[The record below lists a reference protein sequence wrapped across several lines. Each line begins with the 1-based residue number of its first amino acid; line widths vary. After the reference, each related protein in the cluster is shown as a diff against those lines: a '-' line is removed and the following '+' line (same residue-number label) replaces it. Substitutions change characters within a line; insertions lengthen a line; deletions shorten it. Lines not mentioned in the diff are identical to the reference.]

1 MNETYVGLIIADVH
15 VGAIDPLTLHNE
27 LRQSFL
33 SYIESLKVLDFI
45 VIAGDLFDSRISLN
59 SEHAKQLFYFLRD
72 LIQICSR
79 RNIKLRILKGTES
92 HDNKQLEIIKYIS
105 TLGDVKII
113 STVSEE
119 DLFDNLKVLYIPEE
133 YMNNMEEF
141 YDEFLNNKTYDMI
154 FGHGLVSDVAF
165 IAKMQESEVT
175 MSKAP
180 VFDSNKLLSICK
192 GPIFFGHIHKPQ
204 CIKDRLY
211 YVGSFSRWV
220 FGEEEKKGFMSVAYT
235 PDTGSFQTEFIENKY
250 AKEYNTMII
259 DYKSDFYKN
268 DANMQIEHIIS
279 LVNNITVDKL
289 RIIFNIPEDYPNPT
303 LLTNL
308 INDVFSKYS
317 HIKVI
322 IKNNSKEKQK
332 KEEMEKKIQSLIDTY
347 DFIFDKGIKT
357 EEKLS
362 RYIKIKYNKD
372 ISVEQIRQYIY
383 EKINQY

>member
-141 YDEFLNNKTYDMI
+141 YDEFFNGKTYDMI

>member
-105 TLGDVKII
+105 TVGDVKII